1 MSFNEV
7 AAPRG
12 SETILIVD
20 PDPETRKLAAFML
33 AKQGY
38 TVLESRDRT
47 EALARLAESGGGVQM
62 LLLDSRGRGCELA
75 DSMRRSDPRLQVL
88 FLCRQSGPGYQLVVK
103 SQLPFIKKPFTMH
116 EIAGKVREVL
126 DSGVKVMRAGDSF

>member
-38 TVLESRDRT
+38 TRIS
-47 EALARLAESGGGVQM
+47 
-62 LLLDSRGRGCELA
+62 
-75 DSMRRSDPRLQVL
+75 
-88 FLCRQSGPGYQLVVK
+88 VV
-103 SQLPFIKKPFTMH
+103 
-116 EIAGKVREVL
+116 R
-126 DSGVKVMRAGDSF
+126 VKRK

>member
-20 PDPETRKLAAFML
+20 PDPEPRKLAAFML

-47 EALARLAESGGGVQM
+47 EALARLAESGGTVQM

-75 DSMRRSDPRLQVL
+75 EAMRRSDPRLRVL
-88 FLCRQSGPGYQLVVK
+88 FLCSQSGPGYQL
-103 SQLPFIKKPFTMH
+103 LIK
-116 EIAGKVREVL
+116 
-126 DSGVKVMRAGDSF
+126 